1 MPPDIDLLLT
11 SNPRDEDFVRRIAD
25 RVRER
30 DFIPWMDRDAPP
42 DDPAAAVTAPAVAVC
57 LGRRPPREPLAPWE
71 RPAVRDCIQRMM
83 KEGLPVVP
91 VLLPGGPEEPDAELF
106 PTLRDDAWV
115 DFRAGLDPDEI
126 ELLIWLAFGL
136 QPSRR
141 RREQTSK
148 PPDLSPEAL
157 DRLDPTA
164 ATILRLA
171 AFLAP
176 APIPIELFEEG
187 ETIVRQAA
195 GLLQEEEAPT
205 SLFRSVLQSFGVSPR
220 REDPEPVLWAFAD
233 LADGSFLVGREER
246 TFTVP
251 PEVLEIV
258 RSRIPDGERRWWV
271 EQAARLVNQPN
282 FFITDRRS
290 TPVFLLHLA
299 AVDEHAESAGLPH
312 WSSKLRPFLGASLE
326 TEGRMEEAEALLRRS
341 LDLDTAAPGA
351 THQDIIEDLLA
362 LADLL
367 EDTGRSAEAEPL
379 LHQAVE
385 HAEAF
390 GQTAPMRARAL
401 DHLGMLLLNL
411 RRPAEA
417 EHWLQRSVKIQ
428 EGMAVLEPGSLRSSL
443 RLLATAILES
453 DELGDRYK
461 TAAEAG
467 EDDDGEDNKNSE
479 TVEDPLE
486 EAERLLARAL
496 ALADDCSSPNDTEA
510 VYCRCVQAEV
520 ERAWGDLKA
529 AEAQMSACVDVLERT
544 EGPDAR
550 ATRIYRKKLEWIRRE
565 LSEEQEPLTGNQSS

>member
-30 DFIPWMDRDAPP
+30 DFIPWMDRDGKAEEP
-42 DDPAAAVTAPAVAVC
+42 PAAAVC
-57 LGRRPPREPLAPWE
+57 IGRESREPWE
-71 RPAVRDCIQRMM
+71 RSAVRDCIQRMM

-106 PTLRDDAWV
+106 PALRDDAWV
-115 DFRAGLDPDEI
+115 DLRAGLDRDEI
-126 ELLIWLAFGL
+126 DLLIWLALGL
-136 QPSRR
+136 QPGRR
-141 RREQTSK
+141 QRDQTAR
-148 PPDLSPEAL
+148 PPNLSPEAF

-164 ATILRLA
+164 TTILRLA

-187 ETIVRQAA
+187 ETIVLKAA

-205 SLFRSVLQSFGVSPR
+205 SLLRSVLQSFGVSPR

-251 PEVLEIV
+251 PKVVEIV
-258 RSRIPDGERRWWV
+258 RGRIPDGERRWWI
-271 EQAARLVNQPN
+271 EQTAQLVSQPN
-282 FFITDRRS
+282 FFTTDRRS
-290 TPVFLLHLA
+290 TPVFRLHLA
-299 AVDEHAESAGLPH
+299 AVVEHAESAGLPK
-312 WSSKLRPFLGASLE
+312 WSSELRPFLGASLE
-326 TEGRMEEAEALLRRS
+326 AEGRMEEAEALLRRS

-351 THQDIIEDLLA
+351 THQDIISDLLA

-379 LHQAVE
+379 LRQAVE

-390 GQTAPMRARAL
+390 RQTDQLRAL
-401 DHLGMLLLNL
+401 TLDRLGMLLLNL

-428 EGMAVLEPGSLRSSL
+428 EGVSVLEPVRLRSSL
-443 RLLATAILES
+443 RLLATAILER
-453 DELGDRYK
+453 DEIGEGDE
-461 TAAEAG
+461 TAAAGAG
-467 EDDDGEDNKNSE
+467 E
-479 TVEDPLE
+479 EDPLE
-486 EAERLLARAL
+486 EAERLLDRAL
-496 ALADDCSSPNDTEA
+496 ALADDCSSPNDAEA

-520 ERAWGDLKA
+520 ERAWGDLEA
-529 AEAQMSACVDVLERT
+529 AEAQMATCVEELKRT
-544 EGPDAR
+544 EGPDAK
-550 ATRIYRKKLEWIRRE
+550 ATQIYGQKLERLRRE
-565 LSEEQEPLTGNQSS
+565 LSEEREPLTGLGETPRELLD